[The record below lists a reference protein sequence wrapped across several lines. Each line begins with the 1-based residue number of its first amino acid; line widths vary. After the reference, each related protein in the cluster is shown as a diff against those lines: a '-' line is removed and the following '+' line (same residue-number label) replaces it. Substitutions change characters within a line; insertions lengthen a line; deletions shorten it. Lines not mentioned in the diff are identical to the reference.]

1 MDLRDYGTEDFV
13 CDETFQRYCLGD
25 HPADVLFWDNWLLQH
40 PEKAVMVQ
48 EAKQLISILN
58 ANQGNRLEQLQQLR
72 EGLNGAAFLRHNL
85 PSDLMPTMEEA
96 ADHSL
101 PFVSNSLVDN
111 HSGTSHTG
119 PGAQGSRFATLKYAA
134 GIAATILLAVT
145 VYLNVDHSKPPSP
158 QPVPTASNTVYNAG
172 NHARKTLVLPDGSV
186 ITLRENSTLT
196 LPPTFNAKTRDINLN
211 GEAFFDVKHD
221 EHRPFTVHTNTIDIK
236 VLGTIFN
243 VSAYTDQPQTET
255 ALFRGKVEI
264 ALKDKPAQTV
274 TLYPNQ
280 KLVIN
285 NMPVAQQ
292 PATPFKVI
300 PLAPDP
306 VNHKA
311 KEIAW
316 VRNRLEIEN
325 ESLEQI
331 AVKLEKWYG
340 IPVTFAGQE
349 VRQYRY
355 SGTFESETI
364 VKALEALQLSYPF
377 SFRIDKDVII
387 ISK

>member
-1 MDLRDYGTEDFV
+1 MDFRDYGTAELV

-25 HPADVLFWDNWLLQH
+25 HPADVLFWENWLLQH
-40 PEKAVMVQ
+40 PEKTAMVQ
-48 EAKQLISILN
+48 EARQLLFILN

-72 EGLNGAAFLRHNL
+72 EGMHGAAFLRQNI
-85 PSDLMPTMEEA
+85 PSANTPA
-96 ADHSL
+96 ADHPRLLS
-101 PFVSNSLVDN
+101 VSDSLVNAD
-111 HSGTSHTG
+111 SG
-119 PGAQGSRFATLKYAA
+119 PATPATTPRRRVSPIIKYATS
-134 GIAATILLAVT
+134 IAAAVLLAVT
-145 VYLNVDHSKPPSP
+145 IYRDVFRSQLWPALTS
-158 QPVPTASNTVYNAG
+158 TAVTGSTIYQAG
-172 NHARKTLVLPDGSV
+172 NHARKTLVLTDGSV
-186 ITLRENSTLT
+186 ITLRENSSLT
-196 LPPTFNAKTRDINLN
+196 IPPAFNTASREVTLN
-211 GEAFFDVKHD
+211 GEAFFDVKHQ
-221 EHRPFTVHTNTIDIK
+221 EHQPFIVHTHTIDIT
-236 VLGTIFN
+236 VLGTVFN
-243 VSAYTDQPQTET
+243 VSAYNNQPQTET
-255 ALFRGKVEI
+255 ALFRGKVEV
-264 ALKDKPAQTV
+264 ALKDQPTQKI

-280 KLVIN
+280 KIVIN
-285 NMPVAQQ
+285 NISPDQQ
-292 PATPFKVI
+292 PAAPFKVI
-300 PLAPDP
+300 PLAQDP

-340 IPVTFAGQE
+340 IPVTFTGEE

-377 SFRIDKDVII
+377 NFRVAQDVII

>member
-1 MDLRDYGTEDFV
+1 MDFRDYGTAALV

-25 HPADVLFWDNWLLQH
+25 HPADVLFWENWLLQH
-40 PEKAVMVQ
+40 PEKAAMVQ
-48 EAKQLISILN
+48 EARQLFFILN

-72 EGLNGAAFLRHNL
+72 EGMHGAAFLRQNI
-85 PSDLMPTMEEA
+85 PSANTPA
-96 ADHSL
+96 ADHPRLLS
-101 PFVSNSLVDN
+101 VSDSLVN
-111 HSGTSHTG
+111 AESGPQAPAVLPRRRVSS
-119 PGAQGSRFATLKYAA
+119 AIKYAA
-134 GIAATILLAVT
+134 GIAATVLFAVT
-145 VYLNVDHSKPPSP
+145 VYLGVYRSKPPVAQNSAAGAGSTIY
-158 QPVPTASNTVYNAG
+158 QAG
-172 NHARKTLVLPDGSV
+172 NHARKTLVLTDGSV

-196 LPPTFNAKTRDINLN
+196 IPAAFNTTTREVMLN
-211 GEAFFDVKHD
+211 GEAFFDVKHQQQQ
-221 EHRPFTVHTNTIDIK
+221 PFIVHTHTIDIT
-236 VLGTIFN
+236 VLGTVFN
-243 VSAYTDQPQTET
+243 VSAYKNNPQTET

-264 ALKDKPAQTV
+264 AMKDQPTQKI

-280 KLVIN
+280 KIVIN
-285 NMPVAQQ
+285 NISPDQP

-300 PLAPDP
+300 PLAQDP

-340 IPVTFAGQE
+340 IPVTFTGDE

-377 SFRIDKDVII
+377 NFRVDQDVII

>member
-1 MDLRDYGTEDFV
+1 MDFRDYGTEELV

-25 HPADVLFWDNWLLQH
+25 HPADVLFWENWLLQH
-40 PEKAVMVQ
+40 PEKAPMVQ
-48 EAKQLISILN
+48 EARQLLFILN

-72 EGLNGAAFLRHNL
+72 EGMHGAAFLRQNI
-85 PSDLMPTMEEA
+85 PSASTPV
-96 ADHSL
+96 ADHPRLLS
-101 PFVSNSLVDN
+101 VSDSLVN
-111 HSGTSHTG
+111 GE
-119 PGAQGSRFATLKYAA
+119 SRMQASAVLPRRRVSSAIKYAA
-134 GIAATILLAVT
+134 GIAATVLLAVT
-145 VYLNVDHSKPPSP
+145 VYLGVYRSR
-158 QPVPTASNTVYNAG
+158 QPAAQYNAAATG
-172 NHARKTLVLPDGSV
+172 STIYQAGHHARKTLVLTDGSV
-186 ITLRENSTLT
+186 ITLRENSSLT
-196 LPPTFNAKTRDINLN
+196 IPEAFNTTTREVALN
-211 GEAFFDVKHD
+211 GEAFFDVKHH
-221 EHRPFTVHTNTIDIK
+221 EQQPFIVHTHTIDIT
-236 VLGTIFN
+236 VLGTVFN
-243 VSAYTDQPQTET
+243 VSAYKNNPQTET
-255 ALFRGKVEI
+255 ALFRGKVEV
-264 ALKDKPAQTV
+264 ALKDQPTQKI

-280 KLVIN
+280 KIVISN
-285 NMPVAQQ
+285 RLPDQQ

-300 PLAPDP
+300 PLAQDP

-340 IPVTFAGQE
+340 IPVTFTGEE

-377 SFRIDKDVII
+377 NFRVDQDVII